1 MKVNLIILTILF
13 TVIIMSGCAPRYSCK
28 EVIPGT
34 RCASLSEVYN
44 EQVTGLE
51 ISKDTEKV
59 PAEETAIQKKQ
70 GKVVHKAALLV
81 SSSEKTGQ
89 HRDLNNVEIVKGLKN
104 SRHMP
109 ILRPPKIVRIWI
121 APWVDG
127 NEDLNMDTYIYTEIS
142 GKKWILGEK
151 MPNSGGSDTVSKNIG
166 SIINTLE

>member
-1 MKVNLIILTILF
+1 MKINLIILTILF

-70 GKVVHKAALLV
+70 GNVVHKAALLV

-89 HRDLNNVEIVKGLKN
+89 HRELNNVEIVKGLKN

-127 NEDLNMDTYIYTEIS
+127 NEDLNMDTYIYTEIR
-142 GKKWILGEK
+142 GKKWVIGERI
-151 MPNSGGSDTVSKNIG
+151 PIRGGPDISPVSFG
-166 SIINTLE
+166 RIIDALE